1 MDGIAEAV
9 SQGAVDVIKI
19 WGPPGFFLLLSI
31 IANVYQWRQA
41 NTRDKDHRDEV
52 KELNKQITVEIKA
65 GIAMAQEYKNAFE
78 VHADNFEKLLESR
91 RGR

>member
-1 MDGIAEAV
+1 MDL
-9 SQGAVDVIKI
+9 IKV

-31 IANVYQWRQA
+31 AGNVVQWRQA
-41 NTRDKDHRDEV
+41 NSRAEEHRDEV

-65 GIAMAQEYKNAFE
+65 GIAMAQEYKSAFE